1 MSTAEILFS
10 GESSRARHEDLLREA
25 AENRLARQIRGTEES
40 AVPWWQGLAGTVR
53 WTTHHPASRRLPR
66 LQITH
71 P

>member
-10 GESSRARHEDLLREA
+10 RDSSLARHDDLLREA
-25 AENRLARQIRGTEES
+25 AENRLARLVRGTEES
-40 AVPWWQGLAGTVR
+40 AVPWWQGLVGNVR